1 MKSSKEL
8 FYEMRA
14 QITKAGGLFYQYRPC
29 RKNADIVYDIENIK
43 HGVVY
48 AQTPLNMNDP
58 FDSLVGFS
66 TKAFYEDC
74 IDKLVSAFE
83 ADEFS
88 KWFLKFLL
96 LHKCIGQLATAI
108 DYINQT
114 KKFILTQRILLHKTN
129 MPLDLF
135 IKCNCVNLFNK
146 YPRELKNIFNK
157 KTFDFICIIVANMKD
172 ENIDEESLVKMLKM
186 DELLQSFM
194 EQINSI
200 RDTKYEPAL
209 KEFVSKLTVTCFS
222 NSGWDNPLMWAHYAD
237 SYSGI
242 CIEYDFNQINEFIGF
257 IYPVEYSNK
266 RPDILL
272 QDIGI
277 AGFDL
282 KAKETNKKI
291 IKCETDTE
299 RLFKMLLVKD
309 SCWEYEKEWRIIDI
323 GEANTSRLI
332 NLPHIKSITLGM
344 NIDLICKQLIID
356 ICKIKNIPCFE
367 IKASKDDFKLTR
379 TKIDFDSVE
388 DDFDRT
394 EYMTYLS
401 NSAVSNF
408 QKALEKSEQLQKNIK
423 EKKINSQLLIALFST
438 ELEALIDIYFMKCN
452 FNNIYNKEFD
462 KSKGTLIILSEILKS
477 IKQIDESVEYIAS
490 SCDALNLDDLV
501 LNGWINIFEKKK
513 ILGIISSLKGII
525 EKIKGIA
532 WAQ

>member
-257 IYPVEYSNK
+257 IYPVEY
-266 RPDILL
+266 
-272 QDIGI
+272 
-277 AGFDL
+277 
-282 KAKETNKKI
+282 
-291 IKCETDTE
+291 
-299 RLFKMLLVKD
+299 
-309 SCWEYEKEWRIIDI
+309 
-323 GEANTSRLI
+323 
-332 NLPHIKSITLGM
+332 
-344 NIDLICKQLIID
+344 
-356 ICKIKNIPCFE
+356 
-367 IKASKDDFKLTR
+367 
-379 TKIDFDSVE
+379 
-388 DDFDRT
+388 
-394 EYMTYLS
+394 
-401 NSAVSNF
+401 
-408 QKALEKSEQLQKNIK
+408 
-423 EKKINSQLLIALFST
+423 
-438 ELEALIDIYFMKCN
+438 
-452 FNNIYNKEFD
+452 
-462 KSKGTLIILSEILKS
+462 
-477 IKQIDESVEYIAS
+477 
-490 SCDALNLDDLV
+490 
-501 LNGWINIFEKKK
+501 
-513 ILGIISSLKGII
+513 
-525 EKIKGIA
+525 
-532 WAQ
+532 